1 MQANVRV
8 FLIAENR
15 LLREAL
21 SRILSKRP
29 ELELVGAVPFST
41 EAIHNILEASPE
53 ILVLDSVPSL
63 LGDFDFVRGVRAAAP
78 NLRILLIGMDDDQD
92 LFLRAVRAGVVG
104 YVLKDAS
111 AMDVVAAVRAVSQEE
126 AVSPPR
132 LLNSLFRHVATQS
145 AGIPSVRV
153 RLDFGL
159 TRREQQLVPM
169 IGQGLT
175 NKEIA
180 SQLNLSEQTVK
191 NHVHRMLQKV
201 GVSDR
206 LSVVELLRDHGHQL

>member
-1 MQANVRV
+1 MQQIFRV

-41 EAIHNILEASPE
+41 DALQQILEADPE
-53 ILVLDSVPSL
+53 ILVLDADPRL
-63 LGDFDFVRGVRAAAP
+63 LGSFEFVRSVRRAAP
-78 NLRILLIGMDDDQD
+78 NLRIVQIGMEEDAE

-104 YVLKDAS
+104 YVLKEAS
-111 AMDVVAAVRAVSQEE
+111 AMDVVAAVRAVAQEE
-126 AVSPPR
+126 AVCPPR
-132 LLNSLFRHVATQS
+132 LLHSLFHQVAS
-145 AGIPSVRV
+145 EAAAVPSVRV

-169 IGQGLT
+169 IARGLT

-180 SQLNLSEQTVK
+180 AQLNLSEQTIK

-206 LSVVELLRDHGHQL
+206 LSVVELLRDHGHQF

>member
-1 MQANVRV
+1 MPNEVRI

-29 ELELVGAVPFST
+29 EFSLVGAVPFST
-41 EAIHNILEASPE
+41 DVIELILEARPD

-63 LGDFDFVRGVRAAAP
+63 FGNLDLILEIRKAVP
-78 NLRILLIGMDDDQD
+78 NLRVVMIGMEEEPE
-92 LFLRAVRAGVVG
+92 LFMRSVRAGVVG

-111 AMDVVAAVRAVSQEE
+111 AMDVVAAVRSAAQDE
-126 AVSPPR
+126 AVCPPR
-132 LLNSLFRHVATQS
+132 LCHTLFKHVSSQAST
-145 AGIPSVRV
+145 PSVRV

-159 TRREQQLVPM
+159 TRREQQLIPF
-169 IGQGLT
+169 IARGLT

-180 SQLNLSEQTVK
+180 SQLNLSEQTIK

-201 GVSDR
+201 GVGDR
-206 LSVVELLRDHGHQL
+206 LSVVELLRDRGHGF

>member
-1 MQANVRV
+1 MSNEVRV

-21 SRILSKRP
+21 SRILSKRA
-29 ELELVGAVPFST
+29 EFSLVGAVPFST
-41 EAIHNILEASPE
+41 DAIEHIVEANPE
-53 ILVLDSVPSL
+53 ILVMDSVPSL
-63 LGDFDFVRGVRAAAP
+63 FGNLDVILEIRKAAP
-78 NLRILLIGMDDDQD
+78 NLRVVMIGMDDEPD

-111 AMDVVAAVRAVSQEE
+111 AMDVVAAVRAAAHEE
-126 AVSPPR
+126 AVCPPK
-132 LLNSLFRHVATQS
+132 LCHALFKQVSSQAS
-145 AGIPSVRV
+145 APSVRV
-153 RLDFGL
+153 RLNFGL

-169 IGQGLT
+169 IARGLT

-180 SQLNLSEQTVK
+180 SQLNLSEQTIK

-201 GVSDR
+201 GVRDR
-206 LSVVELLRDHGHQL
+206 LSVVELLRDRGHGF